1 MYCQQCGR
9 PLPDDG
15 AICPECQQPA
25 VADDL
30 ACYQALLGEKNQP
43 YYLRHFAYFD
53 ARGKTGTSWHWPA
66 FFTTFCWLL
75 YRKLWVAAIIYLL
88 LPCGFFVLYAIAAAI
103 NPWLAVIFSL
113 GYLLFFFIA
122 PPLYANALY
131 YRHCR
136 RQMARVRARGG
147 SSERQLGELTGRGGT
162 SRMSVMLI
170 LLTVVALMGL
180 VAAIALPAYQTYTL
194 RLKNSEV
201 EYIGRQTTMAL
212 AHYYNVNLTL
222 PESLA
227 QAGISPPASP
237 LIRAMHLEPGSGELQ
252 IELNFTPLEGKT
264 LRFTPEKDQDEVM
277 SWRCHSPD
285 IEPDYLSATCGTPPG
300 SR

>member
-9 PLPDDG
+9 QLPDDG
-15 AICPECQQPA
+15 TSCPDCQQPT
-25 VADDL
+25 VTDDL
-30 ACYQALLGEKNQP
+30 ACYQALIGEKNQH

-66 FFTTFCWLL
+66 CFATLGWLL
-75 YRKLWVAAIIYLL
+75 YRKLWVSALLYCL
-88 LPCGFFVLYAIAAAI
+88 LPCGVFVLYAIAATI
-103 NPWLAVIFSL
+103 TPWLSVAICL

-122 PPLYANALY
+122 PPFYANALY

-136 RQMARVRARGG
+136 KQMARVRAKGDSR
-147 SSERQLGELTGRGGT
+147 ERQLGELRGRGGT
-162 SRMSVMLI
+162 SRVSVVLI
-170 LLTVVALMGL
+170 LLAAVALMGM
-180 VAAIALPAYQTYTL
+180 VAAIALPAYQAYTL

-212 AHYYNVNLTL
+212 AHYYSLNLTL

-252 IELNFTPLEGKT
+252 IELNFTPLQGKT
-264 LRFTPEKDQDEVM
+264 LRFTPEKEQDEVM

-285 IEPDYLSATCGTPPG
+285 IQPDYLSATCRH
-300 SR
+300 SAQE